1 MIGSLTARI
10 FAIFWLTLALV
21 LMLVLMLPKLDSRQM
36 TELLDSEQRQGL
48 MIEQHVEAEL
58 ANDPPNDLMWWRRL
72 FRAIDKWAPPGQ
84 RLLLVTTEGRV
95 IGAERS
101 EMQIIRN
108 FIGQADNADHP
119 QKKKYGRV
127 ELVGPFSVRDGE
139 DNYQLYLIRPASSS
153 QSDFINLLFDRPL
166 LLLIVTMLV
175 STPLLLWLAWSLAK
189 PARKLKNAADEV
201 AQGNLRQHPELEA
214 GPQEFLAAGASF
226 NQMVTALERMMTS
239 QQRLLSDISHEL
251 RTPLTRLQLGTAL
264 LRRRSGESKEL
275 ERMMTSQ
282 QRLLSD
288 ISHELRTPLTRL
300 QLGTALLRRRSGE
313 SKELERIETEAQRL
327 DSMINDLLVM
337 SRNQQKNALVSET
350 IKANQLW
357 SEVLDN
363 AAFEAEQ
370 MGKSLTVNFPPGP
383 WPLYGNPNALESAL
397 ENIVRNALRYSHTKI
412 EVGFAVDKDG
422 ITITVDDD
430 GPGVSP
436 EDREQIFRPFY
447 RTDEARDRESGGTGL
462 GLAIVETAIQQHRG
476 WVKAEDSPLGGLRL
490 VIWLPLYKRS

>member
-36 TELLDSEQRQGL
+36 TELLESEQRQGI

-84 RLLLVTTEGRV
+84 RLLLVTSEGRV
-95 IGAERS
+95 IGAERN

-119 QKKKYGRV
+119 QKKRYGRL
-127 ELVGPFSVRDGE
+127 EMVGPFSVRDGE
-139 DNYQLYLIRPASSS
+139 DNYQLYLIRPASTS

-175 STPLLLWLAWSLAK
+175 SAPLLLWLAWSLAK

-275 ERMMTSQ
+275 ER
-282 QRLLSD
+282 
-288 ISHELRTPLTRL
+288 
-300 QLGTALLRRRSGE
+300 
-313 SKELERIETEAQRL
+313 IETEAHRL

-337 SRNQQKNALVSET
+337 SRTQAKNALVSET
-350 IKANQLW
+350 VKANQLW
-357 SEVLDN
+357 GEVLDN

-370 MGKSLTVNFPPGP
+370 MGKSFTVEYPPGP

-412 EVGFAVDKDG
+412 SVSFSVDKDG
-422 ITITVDDD
+422 ITVNVDDD

-476 WVKAEDSPLGGLRL
+476 WVKADDSPLGGLRL
-490 VIWLPLYKRS
+490 TLWLPLYKRT

>member
-36 TELLDSEQRQGL
+36 TELLESEQRQGI

-84 RLLLVTTEGRV
+84 RLLLVTSEGRV
-95 IGAERS
+95 IGAERN

-119 QKKKYGRV
+119 QKKRYGRL
-127 ELVGPFSVRDGE
+127 EMVGPFSVRDGE
-139 DNYQLYLIRPASSS
+139 DNYQLYLIRPASTS

-175 STPLLLWLAWSLAK
+175 SAPLLLWLAWSLAK

-275 ERMMTSQ
+275 ER
-282 QRLLSD
+282 
-288 ISHELRTPLTRL
+288 
-300 QLGTALLRRRSGE
+300 
-313 SKELERIETEAQRL
+313 IETEAHRL

-337 SRNQQKNALVSET
+337 SRNQAKNALVSET
-350 IKANQLW
+350 VKPISYGTKCWTMRPLKLSRWGNLSPLSIRRAHGRCTVTLMRWKARWRISCATPCATRIRKFPSASRWIKTGLR
-357 SEVLDN
+357 
-363 AAFEAEQ
+363 
-370 MGKSLTVNFPPGP
+370 LTSMTT
-383 WPLYGNPNALESAL
+383 ARESARRIA
-397 ENIVRNALRYSHTKI
+397 NRFSGHSTGRR
-412 EVGFAVDKDG
+412 G
-422 ITITVDDD
+422 
-430 GPGVSP
+430 
-436 EDREQIFRPFY
+436 
-447 RTDEARDRESGGTGL
+447 ARRESGGTGL

-476 WVKAEDSPLGGLRL
+476 WVKADDSPLGGLRL
-490 VIWLPLYKRS
+490 TIWLPLYKRT

>member
-251 RTPLTRLQLGTAL
+251 RTPLAVIRANAGAAARQPDQTQRYLAVIDGEARRMGAL
-264 LRRRSGESKEL
+264 VDEVASYRNSASAIGYSVYYYVTEMYLREGVKLLAIDGVAPSNETIASGEYPYTQYNYAVIRKDEKENSPARQL
-275 ERMMTSQ
+275 FDFLT
-282 QRLLSD
+282 
-288 ISHELRTPLTRL
+288 TPE
-300 QLGTALLRRRSGE
+300 GKALMA
-313 SKELERIETEAQRL
+313 AQGY
-327 DSMINDLLVM
+327 VP
-337 SRNQQKNALVSET
+337 
-350 IKANQLW
+350 
-357 SEVLDN
+357 
-363 AAFEAEQ
+363 AA
-370 MGKSLTVNFPPGP
+370 
-383 WPLYGNPNALESAL
+383 
-397 ENIVRNALRYSHTKI
+397 
-412 EVGFAVDKDG
+412 
-422 ITITVDDD
+422 
-430 GPGVSP
+430 
-436 EDREQIFRPFY
+436 
-447 RTDEARDRESGGTGL
+447 
-462 GLAIVETAIQQHRG
+462 
-476 WVKAEDSPLGGLRL
+476 
-490 VIWLPLYKRS
+490 

>member
-36 TELLDSEQRQGL
+36 TELLDSEQRQGV

-84 RLLLVTTEGRV
+84 RLLLVTSEGRV
-95 IGAERS
+95 IGADRN

-127 ELVGPFSVRDGE
+127 EMVGPFSVRDGE

-175 STPLLLWLAWSLAK
+175 SSPLLLWLAWSLAK

-201 AQGNLRQHPELEA
+201 AQGNLRQHPELES
-214 GPQEFLAAGASF
+214 GPQEFLAAGTSF
-226 NQMVTALERMMTS
+226 NQMVSALDRMMT
-239 QQRLLSDISHEL
+239 
-251 RTPLTRLQLGTAL
+251 A
-264 LRRRSGESKEL
+264 
-275 ERMMTSQ
+275 Q

-313 SKELERIETEAQRL
+313 SKELERIETEAHRL
-327 DSMINDLLVM
+327 DSMINDLL
-337 SRNQQKNALVSET
+337 
-350 IKANQLW
+350 
-357 SEVLDN
+357 
-363 AAFEAEQ
+363 F
-370 MGKSLTVNFPPGP
+370 TVNFPPGP

-412 EVGFAVDKDG
+412 EVAFSVDKDG
-422 ITITVDDD
+422 ITVIVDDD

-462 GLAIVETAIQQHRG
+462 GLAIVETAMQQHRG
-476 WVKAEDSPLGGLRL
+476 WVKADDSPLGGLRL
-490 VIWLPLYKRS
+490 TLWLPLYKRS

>member
-1 MIGSLTARI
+1 
-10 FAIFWLTLALV
+10 
-21 LMLVLMLPKLDSRQM
+21 
-36 TELLDSEQRQGL
+36 
-48 MIEQHVEAEL
+48 
-58 ANDPPNDLMWWRRL
+58 
-72 FRAIDKWAPPGQ
+72 
-84 RLLLVTTEGRV
+84 
-95 IGAERS
+95 
-101 EMQIIRN
+101 
-108 FIGQADNADHP
+108 
-119 QKKKYGRV
+119 
-127 ELVGPFSVRDGE
+127 
-139 DNYQLYLIRPASSS
+139 
-153 QSDFINLLFDRPL
+153 
-166 LLLIVTMLV
+166 
-175 STPLLLWLAWSLAK
+175 
-189 PARKLKNAADEV
+189 
-201 AQGNLRQHPELEA
+201 
-214 GPQEFLAAGASF
+214 
-226 NQMVTALERMMTS
+226 
-239 QQRLLSDISHEL
+239 
-251 RTPLTRLQLGTAL
+251 
-264 LRRRSGESKEL
+264 
-275 ERMMTSQ
+275 MTSQ

-430 GPGVSP
+430 GPGVSRKIANRFSVRSIGP
-436 EDREQIFRPFY
+436 
-447 RTDEARDRESGGTGL
+447 TKH
-462 GLAIVETAIQQHRG
+462 AIVNLAVQVWG
-476 WVKAEDSPLGGLRL
+476 WRL
-490 VIWLPLYKRS
+490 LKPPFSSIVAG

>member
-21 LMLVLMLPKLDSRQM
+21 LMLVLMLPKLDSRQL
-36 TELLDSEQRQGL
+36 TELMENEQRQGY

-58 ANDPPNDLMWWRRL
+58 AADPPNDLMWWRRL

-84 RLLLVTTEGRV
+84 RLLLVTSEGRV
-95 IGAERS
+95 IGAQHN

-108 FIGQADNADHP
+108 FIGQSDNADHP

-127 ELVGPFSVRDGE
+127 ELAGPFSVEDGE
-139 DNYQLYLIRPASSS
+139 DRYQLYLIRPASSS

-175 STPLLLWLAWSLAK
+175 SAPLLLWLAWSLAK
-189 PARKLKNAADEV
+189 PARKLKNAADDV

-214 GPQEFLAAGASF
+214 GPQEFQAAGSSF
-226 NQMVTALERMMTS
+226 NQMVSALERMMTA

-264 LRRRSGESKEL
+264 LRRRN
-275 ERMMTSQ
+275 
-282 QRLLSD
+282 
-288 ISHELRTPLTRL
+288 
-300 QLGTALLRRRSGE
+300 GE

-327 DSMINDLLVM
+327 DGMINDLLVM
-337 SRNQQKNALVSET
+337 SRNQQQNALVSET
-350 IKANQLW
+350 IKANQIW
-357 SEVLDN
+357 SEMLDN

-370 MGKSLTVNFPPGP
+370 MGKSLEVTYPPGP
-383 WPLYGNPNALESAL
+383 WLMYGNPHALESAL
-397 ENIVRNALRYSHTKI
+397 ENIVRNALRYSHNKI
-412 EVGFAVDKDG
+412 AVNFSVDNQG
-422 ITITVDDD
+422 ITVTVDDD

-462 GLAIVETAIQQHRG
+462 GLAIVETAVQQHRG

-490 VIWLPLYKRS
+490 VLWLPLYHR

>member
-1 MIGSLTARI
+1 MISSLTARI

-36 TELLDSEQRQGL
+36 TELLESEQRQGV

-72 FRAIDKWAPPGQ
+72 FRATDKWAPPGQ
-84 RLLLVTTEGRV
+84 RLLLVTSEGRV
-95 IGAERS
+95 IGAQRN

-108 FIGQADNADHP
+108 FIGQSDNSDHP

-127 ELVGPFSVRDGE
+127 EMVGPFAVQDGE

-175 STPLLLWLAWSLAK
+175 SSPLLLWLAWSLAK

-214 GPQEFLAAGASF
+214 GPQEFMAAGTSF
-226 NQMVTALERMMTS
+226 NQMVTALERMMTG

-264 LRRRSGESKEL
+264 LRRR
-275 ERMMTSQ
+275 
-282 QRLLSD
+282 
-288 ISHELRTPLTRL
+288 
-300 QLGTALLRRRSGE
+300 AGE
-313 SKELERIETEAQRL
+313 SKELERIETEAHRL

-337 SRNQQKNALVSET
+337 SRNQQKTALLSET
-350 IKANQLW
+350 LKANQLW
-357 SEVLDN
+357 GDMLDN

-370 MGKSLTVNFPPGP
+370 NGKTLEITYPPGP
-383 WPLYGNPNALESAL
+383 WLLYGNPNGLESAL
-397 ENIVRNALRYSHTKI
+397 ENIVRNALRYSHTRI
-412 EVGFAVDKDG
+412 AVNFSVDNQG
-422 ITITVDDD
+422 ITVTVDDD
-430 GPGVSP
+430 GPGVSAD
-436 EDREQIFRPFY
+436 DREQIFRPFF

-462 GLAIVETAIQQHRG
+462 GLAIVDTVVQQHRG
-476 WVKAEDSPLGGLRL
+476 WVKADDSPLGGLRL
-490 VIWLPLYKRS
+490 ILWLPLYHRSK